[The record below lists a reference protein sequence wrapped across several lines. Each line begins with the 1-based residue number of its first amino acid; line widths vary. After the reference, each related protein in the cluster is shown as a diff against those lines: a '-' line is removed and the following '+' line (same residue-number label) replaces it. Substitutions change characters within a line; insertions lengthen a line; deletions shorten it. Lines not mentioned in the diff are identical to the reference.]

1 MSMRNFQAP
10 GRSPARAT
18 RMMAATSHT
27 AATSVA
33 LQVMGAGGNAVDG
46 ALAACGVLSVLE
58 PHMTGLGGDCFAII
72 AQPDGSLH
80 GVNGSGRAPAA
91 LDAQMLRDE
100 GHSKVPYTHV
110 HSITVPAALR
120 GFERMAGHFGTRR
133 FEDMLEPAIRLA
145 RDGYFVS
152 DRVAYDWSKASIRA
166 GVATDPVLTRVF
178 HPGGKVPVAG
188 DRIVWPQ
195 LATTLETIAR
205 DGIESFYTGSIGQ
218 DIVSHIRELGGLMT
232 LSDLAACRADAV
244 TPITAD
250 YRGLTIAELPPNGQ
264 GVVALIALK
273 ILERFD
279 LASLDPRGVER
290 LHLELEAC
298 RIAYA
303 VRDAYVGDFDTSV
316 DAQQLFGEA
325 AIDVLVAQIDPS
337 TRNNTYS
344 LPDIPKSGTIYL
356 STADEAGQMVS
367 LIYSVYG
374 DFGAMTATDKTG
386 IVLQNRG
393 ACFNL
398 EAGHPNELLGG
409 KRPMHTIIP
418 AMALKDN
425 VPVMSF
431 GVMGGPYQPTGHAH
445 FVTNM
450 VDYQMGPQ
458 AALDDPRVFWQVPAP
473 DGEQAQTMVE
483 TALGADVIDG
493 LIAKGHKA
501 VPAQHP
507 IGGGQAIWRDG
518 DTGQLIGGS
527 DPRKDGCA
535 AGI

>member
-1 MSMRNFQAP
+1 MSIRNFQIP
-10 GRSPARAT
+10 GRSPARAR

-27 AATSVA
+27 AATSAA

-46 ALAACGVLSVLE
+46 ALAACGVLSVVE

-91 LDAQMLRDE
+91 LEAEMLRAQ
-100 GHSKVPYTHV
+100 GHDKIPYTHV
-110 HSITVPAALR
+110 HSITVPGALR
-120 GFERMAGHFGTRR
+120 GFERMAAGFGTRR

-145 RDGYFVS
+145 HDGYFLS
-152 DRVAYDWSKASIRA
+152 DRVAYDWTKDSLKA
-166 GVATDPVLTRVF
+166 GVAGDPVLTRMF
-178 HPGGKVPVAG
+178 QPGGKMPMAG
-188 DRIVWPQ
+188 DRMVWPQ

-205 DGIESFYTGSIGQ
+205 DGIESFYTGPIGQ
-218 DIVSHIRELGGLMT
+218 DIVSHIRDLGGVMT
-232 LSDLAACRADAV
+232 LSDLAACKADMV
-244 TPITAD
+244 TPIMAD

-279 LASLDPRGVER
+279 LASLDPHGVER

-316 DAQQLFGEA
+316 DAQQLYSEA
-325 AIDVLVAQIDPS
+325 AIDGLVAQIDPNN
-337 TRNNTYS
+337 RNSSYS
-344 LPDIPKSGTIYL
+344 LPDVPMSGTVYL
-356 STADEAGQMVS
+356 STADEEGRMVS

-374 DFGAMTATDKTG
+374 DFGAMTATEKTG

-393 ACFNL
+393 ACFSL
-398 EAGHPNELLGG
+398 EAGHPNELHGG

-418 AMALKDN
+418 AMALKDG

-431 GVMGGPYQPTGHAH
+431 GVMGGPYQPTGHTH

-450 VDYQMGPQ
+450 VDYQMNPQ
-458 AALDDPRVFWQVPAP
+458 SALDDPRVFWQVPAP
-473 DGEQAQTMVE
+473 DGEQAQTLVE
-483 TALGADVIDG
+483 TALGRDVIDG
-493 LIAKGHKA
+493 LNAKGHKA
-501 VPAQHP
+501 VPAPYP
-507 IGGGQAIWRDG
+507 IGGGQAIWRDAA
-518 DTGQLIGGS
+518 TGQLTGGS